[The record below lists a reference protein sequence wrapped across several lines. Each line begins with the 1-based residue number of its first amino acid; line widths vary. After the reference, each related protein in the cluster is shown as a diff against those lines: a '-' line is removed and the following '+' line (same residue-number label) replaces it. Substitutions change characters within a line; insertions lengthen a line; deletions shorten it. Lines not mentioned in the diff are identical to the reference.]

1 MMPRRCIRAGRLPT
15 LFVVMIGVL
24 LPACTSVEPRSGGA
38 EPSQLVPLESRID
51 ALPGRTLLIPVRAAE
66 GSPASVPV
74 TLEDGRELSG
84 KLWRV
89 TVEYD
94 PGRASWLP
102 QAGVWRATAFDA
114 KVAPVAADPHVSA
127 LASSMVSVDLPL
139 NVSSRWLTVGTSRV
153 RLNVLGSLATPGT
166 VAPRQEIDLIG
177 PGPAVDAPALR
188 RLLEPERR
196 SPVRR
201 WRYRLLAHAA
211 SEPGD
216 AFEDPIIEAL
226 ARQEEGRWSW
236 ALRALAMAD
245 RDLAQRV
252 ARRLVATTTFG
263 AGVVAPTW
271 PSSQADLDA
280 LLPDL
285 LDPTLD
291 GARRAQRAEAFL
303 MAQPAATA
311 WIIDDAGT
319 PDATTGRPSV
329 AVGVANLSE
338 RVVLAAAVPGERITD
353 AEPRELGPDTAM
365 RLYVSYANEAPIDAA
380 IGVAVG
386 SLRATLHPMVSR
398 VPGAPPGVA
407 LGPLIPDFTLETW
420 IAGGSTVA
428 PDPAWVGAAMLLR
441 KDRVWTLFMECA
453 RAGDAAATPQE
464 DTVRLWIGPTAR
476 PRLVLRVGE
485 SGYAHVEQALPGAG
499 GTDAPDPAAGV
510 TVASRAAKWVC
521 EVKIPDW
528 CIEPDGTLRVGL
540 ERVDSRGARSAY
552 PRPML
557 PWQAEP
563 GRIVVDTGAW
573 GK

>member
-1 MMPRRCIRAGRLPT
+1 MILGAIVALLGGCAPT
-15 LFVVMIGVL
+15 SREAADSAPTVI
-24 LPACTSVEPRSGGA
+24 T
-38 EPSQLVPLESRID
+38 PLESRID
-51 ALPGRTLLIPVRAAE
+51 AVPGRTLVIPVRAAE
-66 GSPASVPV
+66 GTPASVPI

-102 QAGVWRATAFDA
+102 QAGVWKAAAFDA
-114 KVAPVAADPHVSA
+114 KGAPAPEAAHLSV

-139 NVSSRWLTVGTSRV
+139 NISSRWLTVGTARV
-153 RLNVLGSLATPGT
+153 RLNVLGALSTPGT
-166 VAPRQEIDLIG
+166 VAPRQEIDLVG
-177 PGPAVDAPALR
+177 PGPAIDAPALR

-211 SEPGD
+211 PGAGD

-353 AEPRELGPDTAM
+353 AEPRELGSDTAI
-365 RLYVSYANEAPIDAA
+365 RLYVSYASDAPVDAA

-386 SLRATLHPMVSR
+386 SLRATLHPMVLR
-398 VPGAPPGVA
+398 VPGTPPGVT
-407 LGPLIPDFTLETW
+407 LGPLISDFTLETW

-453 RAGDAAATPQE
+453 RAGDAAASSQE

-499 GTDAPDPAAGV
+499 RTDAPDPAAGV
-510 TVASRAAKWVC
+510 SVASRPAKWVC

-528 CIEPDGTLRVGL
+528 CIEPDGSLRMGL
-540 ERVDSRGARSAY
+540 ERVDSRGARSAF

-557 PWQAEP
+557 PWQTEP